1 MRRAGLILLLVLAAY
16 AAGRS
21 GAFSTRPA
29 RGEGGGAGAGGRP
42 AARIA
47 GAVAGATAPL
57 ARLGRAR
64 LIGIDTPEVYG
75 GVECFGRR
83 ASAFAKRLLPPG
95 TAVTWTRDAE
105 ARDRYGRA
113 LIYLVRRDGVFVNAE
128 LARQGYATQLT
139 IPPNVRHARTF
150 RRLVRE
156 ARDHDRGLWHACG

>member
-1 MRRAGLILLLVLAAY
+1 MRRTALVLVLVLAAY

-21 GAFSTRPA
+21 GAFSRLP
-29 RGEGGGAGAGGRP
+29 GLGHGGGAARGGRH
-42 AARIA
+42 ADRVARVVD
-47 GAVAGATAPL
+47 GDTVHL

-75 GVECFGRR
+75 GAECFGRR
-83 ASAFAKRLLPPG
+83 ASAFAKRLLRPG

-113 LIYLVRRDGVFVNAE
+113 LIYLLRRDGVFVNAE